1 MRRFVTHRYA
11 VPLGVF
17 FGAIVFF
24 GLTWRLSFVIT
35 DNWTIANTLLA
46 VADGH
51 LHFTDIVYG
60 PDSGGAPGAHLV
72 DGRIY
77 GRNYGQ
83 VFLALPVLWV
93 LHVTT
98 ELISVTLLLPAVWSV
113 AVFGFVAS
121 LGLVADRTRLGV
133 SGGTILGVSA
143 FAVNATLVGT
153 VEGPALPLVALQSVT
168 VVAAALIAVV
178 ISLLVSAIHGR
189 RVGVTAGAAVVL
201 ATPVTF
207 WATIPKRHSLTAF
220 FAVLTLYLF
229 YRSRAAQNVTSATR
243 FRALA
248 YVPVG
253 LTTWVHAP
261 EGLVLFVA
269 LAAVDLPTAR
279 SNRPRHLAIVGT
291 VFFLSMVPFFATNT
305 VIAGNPLEPP
315 RALPPFEGE
324 LPRSEDPG
332 GTGQD
337 GVGGGFLVTV
347 LVTGFEQAT
356 VFVRYLANSAGTA
369 GQPGRLFDV
378 FVRSGH
384 GLGLHR
390 LGVQSVNLSV
400 LESMPIAGA
409 LLVAP
414 LLLYRRVRDGRVAI
428 PKSVQPERATD
439 VLAIIY
445 LVLLVVIY
453 VPRLPLHVTFTV
465 RYLHPLFPLC
475 VYFLARFE
483 MVRRVIHT
491 RLRVLGGSYAAFVI
505 VGGPLFVLFLVAI
518 ADTQGAAVQLNAR
531 LALAGA
537 AVLVYW
543 AVITTVYGGY
553 ERLGAVS
560 FGFASAT
567 TTVFLVLSAIGYFRY
582 GAEFAL
588 PVVREVADVLVL
600 FP

>member
-1 MRRFVTHRYA
+1 MGRFVTDRRA
-11 VPLGVF
+11 LPLGVF

-35 DNWTIANTLLA
+35 DNWTLANTLIA
-46 VADGH
+46 VFDGH
-51 LHFTDIVYG
+51 LHLTDIVYG
-60 PDSGGAPGAHLV
+60 PDSGASPGAHLV

-83 VFLALPVLWV
+83 VFLALPILWV

-98 ELISVTLLLPAVWSV
+98 ELIPVTLLLPAVWSV
-113 AVFGFVAS
+113 ALFGFATT
-121 LGLVADRTRLGV
+121 LGIVTRRTRLGLYA
-133 SGGTILGVSA
+133 GAGLAIPA
-143 FAVNATLVGT
+143 FAMNASLVGT
-153 VEGPALPLVALQSVT
+153 VEGPVLPLVALQTVT
-168 VVAAALIAVV
+168 VTAAGLIAVV
-178 ISLLVSAIHGR
+178 IYLLVSEVHGR
-189 RVGVTAGAAVVL
+189 RVGVTAAAAVVL
-201 ATPVTF
+201 ATPVSF

-220 FAVLTLYLF
+220 FAVLTVYLF
-229 YRSRAAQNVTSATR
+229 YRSRAAQTITSATR
-243 FRALA
+243 FRALS

-279 SNRPRHLAIVGT
+279 SNRPRHLAVVGF
-291 VFFLSMVPFFATNT
+291 VFFLSMVPFFVTNT

-315 RALPPFEGE
+315 RALPPFEAE
-324 LPRSEDPG
+324 LPTDADPS
-332 GTGQD
+332 GTIRD
-337 GVGGGFLVTV
+337 GAGGGFLVTV
-347 LVTGFEQAT
+347 LVTGYEQAEI
-356 VFVRYLANSAGTA
+356 FVRYLASSLGTA
-369 GQPGRLFDV
+369 GQPGRLVDV

-384 GLGLHR
+384 GLGLHS

-409 LLVAP
+409 LLVTP
-414 LLLYRRVRDGRVAI
+414 LLGYRRVRDGNLTF
-428 PKSVQPERATD
+428 PKSLRPDQATD

-483 MVRRVIHT
+483 MVRRVIHP

-505 VGGPLFVLFLVAI
+505 VGGPLFVLLLIAI

-537 AVLVYW
+537 AVLLYW

-588 PVVREVADVLVL
+588 PVVREVADILVI